1 LLIRH
6 EASQNARAEVNG
18 GVAPEGT
25 PLHCIAAPVRLKF
38 FPVSACCHSTTTCDE
53 PSEQLALNREAKTWL
68 RIGMAGLLAAQAMIF
83 SLAVN
88 MSPVEGNARW
98 ILHGTLALS
107 ALGVFLLAGLPILR
121 ESWNAL
127 CRGKIVFEQ
136 FFLVGILGA
145 FFASVHSSLTGAG
158 SVYYEVVAVLVAI
171 YTFGTILARQRRDA
185 LRRSIEKIGAAFDH
199 CERVDSSGHRE
210 RVTVD
215 RIAPGDQVLV
225 GAGEGIPVDGTVA
238 DGVALVSEAALTGE
252 PYPVVKR
259 AGDRVLAGC
268 RVEDSTLRIAASSS
282 GRSRR
287 LDALLRSI
295 EEARKNPGR
304 IQREADRLVSWFL
317 PLVLVIAAL
326 TTVGWTMH
334 SGWINGVF
342 NGLAVLLIACPCA
355 MGLATPVAIWSA
367 LAALAKRGLF
377 ARGGDAIEALASVD
391 TAVFDKTGT
400 LSGSDARIVD
410 FVVAPGT
417 DRAQLL
423 REIAAVQTGSGHPI
437 ARAFRATPPA
447 GSPLLARDIRTLPG
461 AGIEGVLPDGHHLQ
475 IGNEGILVAGDD
487 PAALRGLLATE
498 EKGGHEIF
506 IRRHGELAG
515 LAVVR
520 ESLRDSAH
528 EALAQMK
535 RLGLRTIVMTGDRAE
550 NAARF
555 GFDECLAGLSP
566 DAKLREV
573 EKLRA
578 AGRKVLFIGDG
589 INDAPAM
596 AAATASIAMGAGS
609 ELPRETAGM
618 ELNGQDLRVVPQ
630 SVALC
635 RATVRAIRRN
645 IGFAACYNIFGI
657 GLAAAGVLH
666 PIAAALIMLV
676 SSLTVTWRV
685 LRETSDTALQKS
697 AAREQPPA
705 ARQTWNFPQFE
716 RLVFALALALQG
728 PVIAWLGGFRGAGAA
743 GFVILFLAAAGAVL
757 LWSRDRA
764 WTPAARMTMA
774 MFSVGGLAML
784 AGWWADAGFAAVVRD
799 GVCLCG
805 CAQSNMG
812 LGLLAK
818 LTWMDAGMFL
828 AALPGL
834 FLDKEIFRSLSSR
847 LWCWIAGLIGMFLGM
862 EIGAVALSGLP
873 IDASSASAQFFLT
886 FAAMVL
892 GMCLG
897 MLAGCEA
904 ARFFARRRA

>member
-1 LLIRH
+1 M
-6 EASQNARAEVNG
+6 
-18 GVAPEGT
+18 
-25 PLHCIAAPVRLKF
+25 
-38 FPVSACCHSTTTCDE
+38 SACCHSTTTCDE
-53 PSEQLALNREAKTWL
+53 PSEQLVLNREAKTWL

-98 ILHGTLALS
+98 ILHGALALS

-121 ESWNAL
+121 ESWDAL
-127 CRGKIVFEQ
+127 KRGKIVFEQ

-145 FFASVHSSLTGAG
+145 FFASVHSSLTGTG

-185 LRRSIEKIGAAFDH
+185 LRRSIEKIGAAFDL
-199 CERVDSSGHRE
+199 CERVDSAGHRE
-210 RVTVD
+210 RITVD
-215 RIAPGDQVLV
+215 RIIPGDQVLV

-259 AGDRVLAGC
+259 AGDPVLAGG
-268 RVEDSTLRIAASSS
+268 RVEDSTLRIAATSN

-287 LDALLRSI
+287 LDTLLRSI

-304 IQREADRLVSWFL
+304 IQREADRLVAWFL

-326 TTVGWTMH
+326 TTIGWTMH
-334 SGWINGVF
+334 SGWITGVF
-342 NGLAVLLIACPCA
+342 NGLAVLLVACPCA
-355 MGLATPVAIWSA
+355 MGLATPVAIWAA

-377 ARGGDAIEALASVD
+377 ARGGDAIEALALVD

-400 LSGSDARIVD
+400 LSECDARLVD
-410 FVVAPGT
+410 FVVRPGT
-417 DRAQLL
+417 DRTQLL

-437 ARAFRATPPA
+437 ARAFRVSSKDTE
-447 GSPLLARDIRTLPG
+447 PLLARDIRVLPG
-461 AGIEGVLPDGHHLQ
+461 AGIQGVLPDDTALQ
-475 IGNEGILVAGDD
+475 IGNEGIVAAGDD
-487 PAALRGLLATE
+487 TASLRELLATE

-506 IRRHGELAG
+506 VRRGGYLVALAM
-515 LAVVR
+515 VR
-520 ESLRDSAH
+520 ESLRDSARD
-528 EALAQMK
+528 ALAQMK
-535 RLGLRTIVMTGDRAE
+535 QLGLRTIVMTGDREE

-555 GFDECLAGLSP
+555 GFDECLAGLTP

-645 IGFAACYNIFGI
+645 IAFAACYNIFGI
-657 GLAAAGVLH
+657 GLAAAGILH
-666 PIAAALIMLV
+666 PIAAALIMLL

-685 LRETSDTALQKS
+685 LRETSDTALQK
-697 AAREQPPA
+697 AADEDRPLA
-705 ARQTWNFPQFE
+705 ARQALNFPQFE
-716 RLVFALALALQG
+716 RFVFAAALALQG
-728 PVIAWLGGFRGAGAA
+728 PVIAWLGGFRGPGAV

-757 LWSRDRA
+757 LWSRNRA

-818 LTWMDAGMFL
+818 FTWMDAGMLL

-834 FLDKEIFRSLSSR
+834 FIDQQIFRSISSR
-847 LWCWIAGLIGMFLGM
+847 LWYWMAGLVGMFLGM
-862 EIGAVALSGLP
+862 EIGAAALAGFP
-873 IDASSASAQFFLT
+873 VDANSASAQFFLT

-892 GMCLG
+892 GMNVG

-904 ARFFARRRA
+904 ARWSARRR

>member
-1 LLIRH
+1 M
-6 EASQNARAEVNG
+6 
-18 GVAPEGT
+18 
-25 PLHCIAAPVRLKF
+25 
-38 FPVSACCHSTTTCDE
+38 SACCHNPTSCEE
-53 PSEQLALNREAKTWL
+53 PSEQLVLNREAKTWL

-88 MSPVEGNARW
+88 MSPVEGSARW
-98 ILHGTLALS
+98 ILHGALALS

-121 ESWNAL
+121 ASWDAL
-127 CRGKIVFEQ
+127 RQGRIVFEQ
-136 FFLVGILGA
+136 FFLVGIFGA
-145 FFASVHSSLTGAG
+145 FSASAHSSLTGTG
-158 SVYYEVVAVLVAI
+158 GVYYEVVAVLVAI
-171 YTFGTILARQRRDA
+171 YTFGTILARQRRDV
-185 LRRSIEKIGAAFDH
+185 LRRSIEKIGAAFDL
-199 CERVDSSGHRE
+199 CQRVDSAGHRE
-210 RVTVD
+210 TVTVD
-215 RIAPGDQVLV
+215 RIEPGDEVLV
-225 GAGEGIPVDGTVA
+225 GAGEGIPVDGQVSG
-238 DGVALVSEAALTGE
+238 GVALVDEAALTGE

-259 AGDRVLAGC
+259 AGDAVQAGS
-268 RVEDSTLRIAASSS
+268 RVEDSTLRIAAVSR

-287 LDALLRSI
+287 LDTLLRSI
-295 EEARKNPGR
+295 EDARKNPGR

-326 TTVGWTMH
+326 TTLGWTLH
-334 SGWINGVF
+334 RGWITGVF
-342 NGLAVLLIACPCA
+342 NGLAVLLVACPCA

-377 ARGGDAIEALASVD
+377 ARGGDAIEALALTD

-400 LSGSDARIVD
+400 LSESDARIVD
-410 FVVAPGT
+410 FVVAPGV
-417 DRAQLL
+417 DRARLL

-437 ARAFRATPPA
+437 ARAFRSAAAADST
-447 GSPLLARDIRTLPG
+447 LLARAIRVLPG
-461 AGIEGVLPDGHHLQ
+461 AGIEGTLPDGTALQ
-475 IGNEGILVAGDD
+475 IGNDGILAPGDRRD
-487 PAALRGLLATE
+487 TLHDQLATGE
-498 EKGGHEIF
+498 EGGHEIF
-506 IRRHGELAG
+506 IRRDGRLCG

-520 ESLRDSAH
+520 ESLRDSAR
-528 EALAQMK
+528 EAMAQMK
-535 RLGLRTIVMTGDRAE
+535 TLGIRTIVMTGDREE

-555 GFDECLAGLSP
+555 GFDECLAGLAP

-578 AGRKVLFIGDG
+578 AGHKVLFIGDG

-596 AAATASIAMGAGS
+596 AAATTSIAMGAGS
-609 ELPRETAGM
+609 ELPRETAGL

-630 SVALC
+630 SIALC

-645 IGFAACYNIFGI
+645 IAFAACYNIFGI
-657 GLAAAGVLH
+657 GLAAAGILH

-685 LRETSDTALQKS
+685 LRETSDTALQK
-697 AAREQPPA
+697 AAAQDRPLA
-705 ARQTWNFPQFE
+705 AGKVWDFPQFE
-716 RLVFALALALQG
+716 RVVFAAALALQG
-728 PVIAWLGGFRGAGAA
+728 PVIAWLGGFHGAGAA
-743 GFVILFLAAAGAVL
+743 GFVILFLAAAAAVL

-764 WTPAARMTMA
+764 WSPAARMTMA

-818 LTWMDAGMFL
+818 FTWMDAGMLL

-834 FLDKEIFRSLSSR
+834 FVDQEIFRSVSSR
-847 LWCWIAGLIGMFLGM
+847 LWCWTAGLAGMFVGM
-862 EIGAVALSGLP
+862 EISAVALAGLP
-873 IDASSASAQFFLT
+873 VTAASAQFFLT

-897 MLAGCEA
+897 MLAGCET
-904 ARFFARRRA
+904 ARRLVAERP

>member
-1 LLIRH
+1 M
-6 EASQNARAEVNG
+6 
-18 GVAPEGT
+18 
-25 PLHCIAAPVRLKF
+25 
-38 FPVSACCHSTTTCDE
+38 SACCHSSPRE
-53 PSEQLALNREAKTWL
+53 EESEQLVLNREAKTWL

-98 ILHGTLALS
+98 ILHGALALS
-107 ALGVFLLAGLPILR
+107 AVGVFLLAGLPILR
-121 ESWNAL
+121 ESWDAL
-127 CRGKIVFEQ
+127 KRGKIVFEQ
-136 FFLVGILGA
+136 FFLVGIVGA
-145 FFASVHSSLTGAG
+145 FLASVQSSLTGTG

-171 YTFGTILARQRRDA
+171 YTFGTILARQRRDT
-185 LRRSIEKIGAAFDH
+185 LRRSIEKIGAAFDS
-199 CERVDSSGHRE
+199 CERVDSTGHRE

-215 RIAPGDQVLV
+215 RIIPGDEVLV
-225 GAGEGIPVDGTVA
+225 GPGEGVPVDGKVSE
-238 DGVALVSEAALTGE
+238 GVALVDEAALTGE

-259 AGDRVLAGC
+259 PGDMVMAGS
-268 RVEDSTLRIAASSS
+268 RVEDSTLRVAATSN

-287 LDALLRSI
+287 LDALLHSI
-295 EEARKNPGR
+295 DEARKNPGR

-317 PLVLVIAAL
+317 PLVMIIAVL
-326 TTVGWTMH
+326 TAIGWTMH
-334 SGWINGVF
+334 SGWMTGVF
-342 NGLAVLLIACPCA
+342 NGLAVLLVACPCA
-355 MGLATPVAIWSA
+355 MGLATPVAIWST

-377 ARGGDAIEALASVD
+377 ARGGDAIEALALVD

-400 LSGSDARIVD
+400 LSESDARIVD

-423 REIAAVQTGSGHPI
+423 REIAAVQTGSRHPI
-437 ARAFRATPPA
+437 ARAFRAAPSA
-447 GSPLLARDIRTLPG
+447 DHLLLARDVRTLPG
-461 AGIEGVLPDGHHLQ
+461 AGIEGALPDGTSLQ
-475 IGNEGILVAGDD
+475 IGNERILTDADH
-487 PAALRGLLATE
+487 AADLRGLLATE
-498 EKGGHEIF
+498 EKSGHEIF
-506 IRRHGELAG
+506 VRRNGKLVG

-520 ESLRDSAH
+520 ESLRDSAR
-528 EALAQMK
+528 EAMEQMK
-535 RLGLRTIVMTGDRAE
+535 KMGIRTIVMTGDREE

-555 GFDECLAGLSP
+555 GFDECLAGLTP

-596 AAATASIAMGAGS
+596 AASTVSVAMGAGS
-609 ELPRETAGM
+609 ELPRETATL
-618 ELNGQDLRVVPQ
+618 ELNGQDLRVIPQ

-645 IGFAACYNIFGI
+645 IAFAACYNIFGI
-657 GLAAAGVLH
+657 GLAAAGILH

-697 AAREQPPA
+697 AALDQPLT
-705 ARQTWNFPQFE
+705 ARKVWDFPQLE
-716 RLVFALALALQG
+716 RLVFAVALVLQG
-728 PVIAWLGGFRGAGAA
+728 PVIAWLGGFHGVGAA
-743 GFVILFLAAAGAVL
+743 GFVILFLAAAAAVL
-757 LWSRDRA
+757 LWSRDRT
-764 WTPAARMTMA
+764 WSPAARMTMA

-784 AGWWADAGFAAVVRD
+784 AGWWADAGFAAVVRN

-818 LTWMDAGMFL
+818 FTWMDAGMLL

-834 FLDKEIFRSLSSR
+834 FLDQDVFRSLSSR
-847 LWCWIAGLIGMFLGM
+847 TWCWVAGLIGMFLGM
-862 EIGAVALSGLP
+862 EVGAMVLAGLP
-873 IDASSASAQFFLT
+873 IDANSASAQFFLT
-886 FAAMVL
+886 YASMVI
-892 GMCLG
+892 GMCFG
-897 MLAGCEA
+897 MLVGCEE
-904 ARFFARRRA
+904 ARRLVARQGT

>member
-1 LLIRH
+1 M
-6 EASQNARAEVNG
+6 
-18 GVAPEGT
+18 
-25 PLHCIAAPVRLKF
+25 
-38 FPVSACCHSTTTCDE
+38 SACCHSTTTCEDQD
-53 PSEQLALNREAKTWL
+53 EQLVLNREAKTWL

-88 MSPVEGNARW
+88 MAPVEGNARW
-98 ILHGTLALS
+98 ILHGALALS
-107 ALGVFLLAGLPILR
+107 AIGVFLLAGLPILR

-127 CRGKIVFEQ
+127 RRGKIVFEQ

-145 FFASVHSSLTGAG
+145 FGASVHSSLTGAG
-158 SVYYEVVAVLVAI
+158 GVYYEVVAVLVAI

-185 LRRSIEKIGAAFDH
+185 LRRSIEKIGAAFDL
-199 CERVDSSGHRE
+199 CERVDAAGHRE

-215 RIAPGDQVLV
+215 RILPGDQVLV

-259 AGDRVLAGC
+259 AGDPVLAGG
-268 RVEDSTLRIAASSS
+268 RVEDSTLRIAATSN

-287 LDALLRSI
+287 LDTLLRSI

-304 IQREADRLVSWFL
+304 IQREADRLVAWFL

-326 TTVGWTMH
+326 TTIGWTMH
-334 SGWINGVF
+334 SGWITGVF
-342 NGLAVLLIACPCA
+342 NGLAVLLVACPCA
-355 MGLATPVAIWSA
+355 MGLATPVAIWAA

-377 ARGGDAIEALASVD
+377 ARGGDAVEALALVD

-400 LSGSDARIVD
+400 LSESDARIVD

-417 DRAQLL
+417 DRTRLL

-437 ARAFRATPPA
+437 ARAFRVSSQDPE
-447 GSPLLARDIRTLPG
+447 PLLAREIRVLPG
-461 AGIEGVLPDGHHLQ
+461 AGIQGILPDDTALH
-475 IGNEGILVAGDD
+475 IGNEGIVAAGDD
-487 PAALRGLLATE
+487 PASLRDLLATGE
-498 EKGGHEIF
+498 TGGHEIF
-506 IRRHGELAG
+506 VRRGGHLVALA
-515 LAVVR
+515 LVR
-520 ESLRDSAH
+520 ESLRDSARD
-528 EALAQMK
+528 ALAQMK
-535 RLGLRTIVMTGDRAE
+535 QLGLRTIVMTGDREE

-555 GFDECLAGLSP
+555 GFDECLAGLTP

-630 SVALC
+630 SVALG

-645 IGFAACYNIFGI
+645 IAFAACYNIFGI
-657 GLAAAGVLH
+657 GLAAAGLLH

-685 LRETSDTALQKS
+685 LRETSDTALQK
-697 AAREQPPA
+697 AAVENRPLA
-705 ARQTWNFPQFE
+705 ARQVWNFPQFE
-716 RLVFALALALQG
+716 RLIFAVALALQG
-728 PVIAWLGGFRGAGAA
+728 PVIAWLGGFRGPAA
-743 GFVILFLAAAGAVL
+743 VGFIILFLAAAGAVL

-784 AGWWADAGFAAVVRD
+784 VGWWADAGFAAVVRD

-805 CAQSNMG
+805 CAESNMG

-818 LTWMDAGMFL
+818 FTWMDAGMLL

-834 FLDKEIFRSLSSR
+834 FVDREIFRSLSSR
-847 LWCWIAGLIGMFLGM
+847 VWCWIAGLLGMFVGM

-873 IDASSASAQFFLT
+873 IDANSASAQFFLT

-904 ARFFARRRA
+904 ARRLVAARR

>member
-1 LLIRH
+1 M
-6 EASQNARAEVNG
+6 
-18 GVAPEGT
+18 
-25 PLHCIAAPVRLKF
+25 
-38 FPVSACCHSTTTCDE
+38 SACCHSTCDDA
-53 PSEQLALNREAKTWL
+53 PDQALLNHEARNWL
-68 RIGMAGLLAAQAMIF
+68 RLGMAGLLAAQAMIF

-88 MSPVEGNARW
+88 LSPVTGQARW
-98 ILHGTLALS
+98 IIHGALALS

-127 CRGKIVFEQ
+127 RHGRIVFEQ
-136 FFLVGILGA
+136 FFLLGILGA
-145 FFASVHSSLTGAG
+145 FFASVHSSLTATGA
-158 SVYYEVVAVLVAI
+158 VYYEVVAVLVAI
-171 YTFGTILARQRRDA
+171 YTFGTILSRQRRDA
-185 LRRSIEKIGAAFDH
+185 LRRSIEKIGAAFDF
-199 CERVDSSGHRE
+199 CERIDSAGHRE
-210 RVTVD
+210 RVTID

-225 GAGEGIPVDGTVA
+225 GAGQGIPIDGRVA

-259 AGDRVLAGC
+259 PGDPVLAGS
-268 RVEDSTLRIAASSS
+268 RVEDSTLRLTATSR

-287 LDALLRSI
+287 LDALLQSI
-295 EEARKNPGR
+295 EEARTNPGR

-317 PLVLVIAAL
+317 PLVLIIATL
-326 TTVGWTMH
+326 TTIGWTLH
-334 SGWINGVF
+334 SGWITGVF

-355 MGLATPVAIWSA
+355 MGLATPVALWAA

-377 ARGGDAIEALASVD
+377 SRGGDAIENLATID

-400 LSGSDARIVD
+400 LSESDARLVD
-410 FVVAPGT
+410 FVVAPGL
-417 DRAQLL
+417 DRTQLL
-423 REIAAVQTGSGHPI
+423 REIAAVQTGSSHPI
-437 ARAFRATPPA
+437 ARAFHTAPDPA
-447 GSPLLARDIRTLPG
+447 APLLARDIRIIPG
-461 AGIEGVLPDGHHLQ
+461 AGLEGVLPEGTPLQ
-475 IGNEGILVAGDD
+475 IGNDGILRPDD
-487 PAALRGLLATE
+487 NPSTLRDLLAIDH
-498 EKGGHEIF
+498 GGHAVY
-506 IRRHGELAG
+506 IRRGGQLAG
-515 LAVVR
+515 LALVR
-520 ESLRDSAH
+520 ESLRDSARD
-528 EALAQMK
+528 ALAQMK
-535 RLGLRTIVMTGDRAE
+535 QLGLRTIVMTGDREE

-555 GFDECLAGLSP
+555 GFDECLAGLTP
-566 DAKLREV
+566 AAKLQEV

-596 AAATASIAMGAGS
+596 AAATASIAMGTGS

-630 SVALC
+630 SIALC

-645 IGFAACYNIFGI
+645 IAFAACYNIVGI
-657 GLAAAGVLH
+657 GLAAAGILH

-685 LRETSDTALQKS
+685 LRETSDTALQKAAADDRPL
-697 AAREQPPA
+697 AARNV
-705 ARQTWNFPQFE
+705 WNFPQVE
-716 RLVFALALALQG
+716 RFIFAIALALQG
-728 PVIAWLGGFRGAGAA
+728 PVIAWLGGFRGPSAI
-743 GFVILFLAAAGAVL
+743 GFIVLFLAAAASVL
-757 LWSRDRA
+757 LWSRDRV
-764 WTPAARMTMA
+764 WSPAARMTMA

-818 LTWMDAGMFL
+818 FTWMDAGMLL

-834 FLDKEIFRSLSSR
+834 FVDKEIFRSVSSR
-847 LWCWIAGLIGMFLGM
+847 VWCWIAGLVGMFLGM
-862 EIGAVALSGLP
+862 EIGAVALAGLP
-873 IDASSASAQFFLT
+873 VTAASAQFFLT

-892 GMCLG
+892 GMCVG

-904 ARFFARRRA
+904 ARWFARRA

>member
-1 LLIRH
+1 M
-6 EASQNARAEVNG
+6 
-18 GVAPEGT
+18 
-25 PLHCIAAPVRLKF
+25 
-38 FPVSACCHSTTTCDE
+38 SACCHSTTTCDE
-53 PSEQLALNREAKTWL
+53 PSEQLVLNREAKTWL

-98 ILHGTLALS
+98 ILHGALALS

-121 ESWNAL
+121 ESWDAL
-127 CRGKIVFEQ
+127 KRGKIVFEQ

-145 FFASVHSSLTGAG
+145 FFASVHSSLTGTG

-185 LRRSIEKIGAAFDH
+185 LRRSIEKIGAAFDL
-199 CERVDSSGHRE
+199 CERVDSAGHRE
-210 RVTVD
+210 RITVD
-215 RIAPGDQVLV
+215 RIIPGDQVLV

-259 AGDRVLAGC
+259 AGDPVLAGG
-268 RVEDSTLRIAASSS
+268 RVEDSTLRIAATSN

-287 LDALLRSI
+287 LDTLLRSI

-304 IQREADRLVSWFL
+304 IQREADRLVAWFL

-326 TTVGWTMH
+326 TTIGWTMH
-334 SGWINGVF
+334 SGWITGVF
-342 NGLAVLLIACPCA
+342 NGLAVLLVACPCA
-355 MGLATPVAIWSA
+355 MGLATPVAIWAA

-377 ARGGDAIEALASVD
+377 ARGGDAIEALALVD

-400 LSGSDARIVD
+400 LSECDARLVD
-410 FVVAPGT
+410 FVVRPGT
-417 DRAQLL
+417 DRTQLL

-437 ARAFRATPPA
+437 ARAFRVSSKDTE
-447 GSPLLARDIRTLPG
+447 PLLARDIRVLPG
-461 AGIEGVLPDGHHLQ
+461 AGIQGVLPDDTALQ
-475 IGNEGILVAGDD
+475 IGNEGIVAAGDD
-487 PAALRGLLATE
+487 TTSLRELLATE
-498 EKGGHEIF
+498 ERGGHEIF
-506 IRRHGELAG
+506 VRRGGYLVALAM
-515 LAVVR
+515 VR
-520 ESLRDSAH
+520 ESLRDSARD
-528 EALAQMK
+528 ALAQMK
-535 RLGLRTIVMTGDRAE
+535 QLGLRTIVMTGDREE

-555 GFDECLAGLSP
+555 GFDECLAGLTP

-645 IGFAACYNIFGI
+645 IAFAACYNIFGI
-657 GLAAAGVLH
+657 GLAAAGILH
-666 PIAAALIMLV
+666 PIAAALIMLL

-685 LRETSDTALQKS
+685 LRETSDTALQK
-697 AAREQPPA
+697 AADEDRPLA
-705 ARQTWNFPQFE
+705 ARQALNFPQFE
-716 RLVFALALALQG
+716 RFVFAAALALQG
-728 PVIAWLGGFRGAGAA
+728 PVIAWLGGFRGPGAV

-757 LWSRDRA
+757 LWSRNRA

-784 AGWWADAGFAAVVRD
+784 AGWSADAGFAAVVRD

-818 LTWMDAGMFL
+818 FTWMDAGMLL

-834 FLDKEIFRSLSSR
+834 FIDQQIFRSISSR
-847 LWCWIAGLIGMFLGM
+847 LWYWMAGLVGMFLGM
-862 EIGAVALSGLP
+862 EIGAAALAGFSV
-873 IDASSASAQFFLT
+873 DANSASAQFFLT

-892 GMCLG
+892 GMNAG

-904 ARFFARRRA
+904 ARWSARRR

>member
-1 LLIRH
+1 MDRPAAKIR
-6 EASQNARAEVNG
+6 
-18 GVAPEGT
+18 T
-25 PLHCIAAPVRLKF
+25 M
-38 FPVSACCHSTTTCDE
+38 SACCHSTTNCDDS
-53 PSEQLALNREAKTWL
+53 SEQLVLNREAKTWL

-88 MSPVEGNARW
+88 LSPVEGSARW
-98 ILHGTLALS
+98 ILHGALALS

-121 ESWNAL
+121 ESWDGL
-127 CRGKIVFEQ
+127 RHGRIVFEQ
-136 FFLVGILGA
+136 FFLIGIFGA
-145 FFASVHSSLTGAG
+145 FFASVHSSLTGTG

-171 YTFGTILARQRRDA
+171 YTFGTILAHQRRDA
-185 LRRSIEKIGAAFDH
+185 LRRSIEKIGAAFDF
-199 CERVDSSGHRE
+199 CERVDSAGRRE

-215 RIAPGDQVLV
+215 HVAPGDEVLV
-225 GAGEGIPVDGTVA
+225 GAGEGIPVDGRVS
-238 DGVALVSEAALTGE
+238 DGVALVNEAALTGE

-259 AGDRVLAGC
+259 AGDAVQAGS
-268 RVEDSTLRIAASSS
+268 RVEDSTLRIAAESR

-287 LDALLRSI
+287 LDTLLQSI

-317 PLVLVIAAL
+317 PLVLVVAAL
-326 TTVGWTMH
+326 TTASWTMH
-334 SGWINGVF
+334 SGWITGVF
-342 NGLAVLLIACPCA
+342 NGLAVLLVACPCA

-377 ARGGDAIEALASVD
+377 ARGGDAIETLALVD

-400 LSGSDARIVD
+400 LSESDARIVD
-410 FVVAPGT
+410 FVVSLGT
-417 DRAQLL
+417 NRAQLL

-437 ARAFRATPPA
+437 ARAFRATSQSSEPM
-447 GSPLLARDIRTLPG
+447 LARDIRVLPG
-461 AGIEGVLPDGHHLQ
+461 AGIEGVLPDGMALQ
-475 IGNEGILVAGDD
+475 IGNEGILVATDD
-487 PAALRGLLATE
+487 RSLLHDQLATGK
-498 EKGGHEIF
+498 KGGHEIF
-506 IRRHGELAG
+506 VRRDGRLVG

-520 ESLRDSAH
+520 ESLRDSAR
-528 EALAQMK
+528 EALAQVK
-535 RLGLRTIVMTGDRAE
+535 QLGLRTIVMTGDREE
-550 NAARF
+550 NATRF
-555 GFDECLAGLSP
+555 GFDECLAGLTP

-573 EKLRA
+573 ERLKA
-578 AGRKVLFIGDG
+578 AGHKVLFIGDG

-630 SVALC
+630 SIALC

-645 IGFAACYNIFGI
+645 IAFAACYNIVGI
-657 GLAAAGVLH
+657 GLAAAGILH

-685 LRETSDTALQKS
+685 LRETTDTALQK
-697 AAREQPPA
+697 AADEDRPLL
-705 ARQTWNFPQFE
+705 ARQAWNFPRFE
-716 RLVFALALALQG
+716 RFVFVAALALQG
-728 PVIAWLGGFRGAGAA
+728 PVIAWLGGFHGSSAI
-743 GFVILFLAAAGAVL
+743 GFIVLFLAAAGAVL

-764 WTPAARMTMA
+764 WSPAARMTMA

-784 AGWWADAGFAAVVRD
+784 GGWWADAGFAAVVRD

-818 LTWMDAGMFL
+818 FTWMDAGMLL

-834 FLDKEIFRSLSSR
+834 FVDKEIFRSVSSR
-847 LWCWIAGLIGMFLGM
+847 VWCWIAGLVGMFVGM
-862 EIGAVALSGLP
+862 EVGAVALAGLP
-873 IDASSASAQFFLT
+873 IVNASAQFFLT

-892 GMCLG
+892 GMCVG
-897 MLAGCEA
+897 MLAGCA
-904 ARFFARRRA
+904 AAQRIAASRA